1 MACPAG
7 RYTWGLSP
15 RKNTISIMYNHMFSL
30 IDESASTCTKSSRGH
45 TSIIISLG
53 RMRLVE
59 VLKFIIFFLV
69 LAMAHFM
76 YKLATLMERSD
87 CRLALFL
94 LCIGAALV
102 VVLGTVVAVL
112 EGREDEHEGRRERE
126 QKASERSQ
134 KDWKDES
141 ERRQKDWVAES
152 ERKQKDWKD
161 ESERKQND

>member
-1 MACPAG
+1 MNLLAVQN
-7 RYTWGLSP
+7 LQE
-15 RKNTISIMYNHMFSL
+15 L
-30 IDESASTCTKSSRGH
+30 IPVI

-69 LAMAHFM
+69 LAMAHFL
-76 YKLATLMERSD
+76 YKWASLMERSD
-87 CRLALFL
+87 CRVAVFL

-102 VVLGTVVAVL
+102 LVLGTVVAVL
-112 EGREDEHEGRRERE
+112 EGREDEREGRRDRE
-126 QKASERSQ
+126 QKAWQDARERSQ

-141 ERRQKDWVAES
+141 ERRQKDWEDES

-161 ESERKQND
+161 ESERQQKYWELQYLKKQSASKDLGQAIQKNS